1 MAGIKRSVIF
11 RQVLANLNSSPANY
25 AGAVSVDEAYDDLA
39 VMDAILNQEAFLLH
53 KIAESWFNGNRTNEA
68 GLTDIIS
75 SLSVANGALIPRHI
89 GPVIGVLI
97 DGIPGEIA
105 AAAEVARLRTKN
117 PLKLTLTGYLYG
129 LEDNRLYFTSENPA
143 TTTATVYVY
152 QFTRPEFANITNFKN
167 SDSPVPGEYQQ
178 AWVDL
183 STGAVIPREGSMM
196 QASQM
201 YLNRG
206 NQILSEIERENR
218 PRSATKD
225 AQMAGE

>member
-1 MAGIKRSVIF
+1 MAGIKRDIIF
-11 RQVLANLNSSPANY
+11 RQVLANLNASPANY
-25 AGAVSVDEAYDDLA
+25 VGAASVDEAYDDLA

-53 KIAESWFNGNRTNEA
+53 KIAESWFNGNRTNES

-75 SLSVANGALIPRHI
+75 SVTVANGALIPRHI

-105 AAAEVARLRTKN
+105 AAAEVARLRAKN

-143 TTTATVYVY
+143 TTMATVYVY
-152 QFTRPEFANITNFKN
+152 QFVRPTYTNITNFKN
-167 SDSPVPGEYQQ
+167 SDSPVPAEYQQ

-183 STGAVIPREGSMM
+183 STGAVIPREGAMM

-201 YLNRG
+201 YINRG
-206 NQILSEIERENR
+206 MQLMGEIERENR

-225 AQMAGE
+225 GQMAGE